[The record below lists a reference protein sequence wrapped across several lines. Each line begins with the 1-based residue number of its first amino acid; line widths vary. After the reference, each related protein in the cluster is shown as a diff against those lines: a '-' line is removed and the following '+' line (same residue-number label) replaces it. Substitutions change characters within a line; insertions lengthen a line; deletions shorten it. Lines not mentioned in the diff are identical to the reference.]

1 MRGGG
6 NYWVAVLVPTSCSL
20 PMKACINSGWRVG
33 TNAAQMAAGMGAE
46 VLITDINLTRLRYLS
61 EVLPK
66 NVKTLYSSMHNI
78 RMELPNIDLVIG
90 SVLIPEI
97 KRHI

>member
-1 MRGGG
+1 
-6 NYWVAVLVPTSCSL
+6 
-20 PMKACINSGWRVG
+20 
-33 TNAAQMAAGMGAE
+33 MAAGMGAE

-66 NVKTLYSSMHNI
+66 NIKTLYSSMHNI

-90 SVLIPEI
+90 SVLIPGDKAPHLITKDIAEDDETGN
-97 KRHI
+97 RSRRCCHRSGRML

>member
-1 MRGGG
+1 MLHRWLPE
-6 NYWVAVLVPTSCSL
+6 WVR
-20 PMKACINSGWRVG
+20 KI
-33 TNAAQMAAGMGAE
+33 
-46 VLITDINLTRLRYLS
+46 LITDINLTRLRYLS

-90 SVLIPEI
+90 SVLIPGDKAPHPDYQRYAEDDETGN
-97 KRHI
+97 RSRGCCHRSGRML